1 MFIFLGTKVMPNLP
15 KQARLGAKRY
25 ESGAYFFVMWD
36 KDEVLKKQNERGIE
50 MNRKTCYY
58 GSNTS

>member
-1 MFIFLGTKVMPNLP
+1 MVPIPCYGARPCLFFLGTKVMPNLP

-36 KDEVLKKQNERGIE
+36 KDEVLKKQND
-50 MNRKTCYY
+50 
-58 GSNTS
+58 SADA

>member
-1 MFIFLGTKVMPNLP
+1 MPNLP